1 MSTKSLEMLVDE
13 FNKFPGIGRKTAQRL
28 AFFVMEM
35 DKSEVEK
42 FSKALL
48 EVKDKIKKCRICGNL
63 SEGDICDICE
73 SEYRD
78 KKILCIV
85 EEPRDVIAMEK
96 SRTFKGLYHVLNGK
110 IDPLNGIGVNDLNLK
125 SLLHRISNEVIEE
138 IILALNPDLEGET
151 TGMYISKL
159 LKPFGIKI
167 TKIASGIPMGGNI
180 EFADT
185 ATLTKSLEGRMEVK

>member
-1 MSTKSLEMLVDE
+1 MSTKSLERLVDE
-13 FNKFPGIGRKTAQRL
+13 FNKLPGIGRKTAQRL

-35 DKSEVEK
+35 DKSEVER
-42 FSKALL
+42 FSKALF
-48 EVKDKIKKCRICGNL
+48 EVKEKIKRCKICGNL
-63 SEGDICDICE
+63 SEGNICDICE
-73 SEYRD
+73 NEYRD
-78 KKILCIV
+78 KKILCVV

-96 SRTFKGLYHVLNGK
+96 SRTFNGLYHVLHGK
-110 IDPLNGIGVNDLNLK
+110 IDPLNGIGVDDLNLK
-125 SLLHRISNEVIEE
+125 PLLQRITKNEIEE

-180 EFADT
+180 EFTDT
-185 ATLTKSLEGRMEVK
+185 ATLTKSLEGRIEVR

>member
-78 KKILCIV
+78 KKILCVV

-125 SLLHRISNEVIEE
+125 SLLHRISNEEIEE